1 MMHLFP
7 IALALLGASTIPAE
21 ARSTKMV
28 KIEVTEKGFVP
39 SAINVK
45 PGTNVTLEV
54 TRKTDNTC
62 SKEILVPSR
71 NITKMLPLNKTV
83 TIALGELKVGEIR
96 FGCAMDLMDS
106 GTIVVN

>member
-1 MMHLFP
+1 M
-7 IALALLGASTIPAE
+7 AE
-21 ARSTKMV
+21 ARTQEKI

-54 TRKTDNTC
+54 TRKTENTC

-71 NITKMLPLNKTV
+71 NITQMLPLNKPV
-83 TIALGELKVGEIR
+83 TIALGELQAGEIR

-106 GTIVVN
+106 GTIIVK